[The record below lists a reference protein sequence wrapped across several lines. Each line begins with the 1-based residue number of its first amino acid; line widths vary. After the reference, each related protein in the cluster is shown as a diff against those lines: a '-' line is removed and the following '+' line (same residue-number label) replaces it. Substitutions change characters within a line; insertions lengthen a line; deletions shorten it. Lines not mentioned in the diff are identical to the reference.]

1 MWWFFGLI
9 NVVIVGLLSW
19 FYCIEVKEEGAELTR
34 RDKIAIGTLV
44 VFAFLG
50 GLLAFVFFVGLLVYL
65 FIDFIKFI
73 RNKQKE

>member
-1 MWWFFGLI
+1 MWWIFGLI

-19 FYCIEVKEEGAELTR
+19 FYCSEVKEEGELTR
-34 RDKIAIGTLV
+34 RDKIAIGTLS

-50 GLLAFVFFVGLLVYL
+50 GVLAFVLFVGLLVYL

-73 RNKQKE
+73 RNKQRE

>member
-1 MWWFFGLI
+1 MWWIFGLI
-9 NVVIVGLLSW
+9 NVVIVGVLSW
-19 FYCIEVKEEGAELTR
+19 FYCSEVKEEGELTR

-50 GLLAFVFFVGLLVYL
+50 GIVAFVLFVGLLVYL

-73 RNKQKE
+73 RNKHRE